1 MAANSSTLER
11 KEASRSDER
20 LVEFSPEQ
28 MKAPFLLRLGAAFID
43 YIIIVLF
50 PVLGLFIAS
59 LSGDDGS
66 RLINSEL
73 NNIGWLVGIFVA
85 IVDLVIFPTAI
96 GQSIGKMATGLRIVA
111 IDGSEPSFGAVILRN
126 TFGYLLTF
134 ASFGIGLIFS
144 LFSSKGRALHDYIGG
159 TVLIHARRR
168 FLK

>member
-1 MAANSSTLER
+1 MSANSSTLSR
-11 KEASRSDER
+11 GDVSRSGER
-20 LVEFSPEQ
+20 IVEFSPEA

-43 YIIIVLF
+43 YIVIVLF

-85 IVDLVIFPTAI
+85 IVDLIIFPAAI
-96 GQSIGKMATGLRIVA
+96 GRSIGKMATGLRIVA
-111 IDGSEPSFGAVILRN
+111 IDGSEPSFGSVILRN
-126 TFGYLLTF
+126 TLGYLLTF

-159 TVLIHARRR
+159 TVLIRGRRK